1 MKTPTDPIEEIVP
14 ETVADYHETGTTSVI
29 TVGEA
34 AIETLGAGEM
44 TPVIELADGWTTL
57 LI

>member
-1 MKTPTDPIEEIVP
+1 MNPPTDPIEETVL
-14 ETVADYHETGTTSVI
+14 ETVADHETGTTSAI
-29 TVGEA
+29 TVEEA

-44 TPVIELADGWTTL
+44 TPVIELAGGWTIL